1 MFPRILVFCF
11 IINREL
17 LPQLA
22 WPVAVMTVLLYGPA
36 IVIWRRHAGEL
47 QVSQPRLSQNPLELT
62 SALMFGLLLTA
73 ILVLGEWLER
83 GLGDTGIYVLAASS
97 GMADVDAITLSLTRM
112 STESLAMETA
122 VIGIVIA
129 ATVNN
134 LVKTALAWGVGNRRT
149 GLMVAG
155 PMLVSL
161 SAGLAVAWFQA
172 A

>member
-1 MFPRILVFCF
+1 
-11 IINREL
+11 
-17 LPQLA
+17 
-22 WPVAVMTVLLYGPA
+22 
-36 IVIWRRHAGEL
+36 
-47 QVSQPRLSQNPLELT
+47 
-62 SALMFGLLLTA
+62 
-73 ILVLGEWLER
+73 
-83 GLGDTGIYVLAASS
+83 
-97 GMADVDAITLSLTRM
+97 MADVDAITLSLTRM